1 MRHAEASIEMQQL
14 RHFCAAVDHGQIAA
28 AARAIAITQPALSR
42 SIRNLETRVG
52 YPLLERTAK
61 GVALTAYGEIFLEH
75 ARSVLNEVQRA
86 HDNLAALSGLARGR
100 VNFGLNANFDTFLVP
115 DALGALLRASPGV
128 SVQATSAFYDE
139 LVVKVRTS
147 ELDFAVVLLPEVHGH
162 PDLVEE
168 EIVPVTF
175 HVYAPATHPLAGRRN
190 LTLADIATRQ
200 WVLPEHPAMRV
211 FERYFHAAG
220 VTPPKAVMLANS
232 VPLVVSSIV
241 RCGLLSL
248 LADHLLD
255 AEVKAGRVV
264 ALDVPAL
271 PAQNDAAL
279 VYRAGA
285 VISPAARALMNEIRR
300 AAREWIDQQAIR
312 VPRPARSPARG
323 TRTGRKVSHG

>member
-1 MRHAEASIEMQQL
+1 MQQL

-28 AARAIAITQPALSR
+28 AARSIAITQPALSR
-42 SIRNLETRVG
+42 SIRNLETNVG

-75 ARSVLNEVQRA
+75 ARSVMNEVRRA

-115 DALGALLRASPGV
+115 DALGALLKASPGV
-128 SVQATSAFYDE
+128 SVVATSAFYDE
-139 LVVKVRTS
+139 LIVKVRTS
-147 ELDFAVVLLPEVHGH
+147 ELDFGVVLLPDVHGH

-175 HVYAPATHPLAGRRN
+175 HVYAPATHPLVGRRN
-190 LTLADIATRQ
+190 LTLSEIATRH
-200 WVLPEHPAMRV
+200 WVLPDHPAMRM
-211 FERYFHAAG
+211 FDRYFHAAG
-220 VTPPKAVMLANS
+220 VTPPNAVMLANS
-232 VPLVVSSIV
+232 VPLVLSSIV
-241 RCGLLSL
+241 RCGLLSV

-271 PAQNDAAL
+271 PAQNNAAL

-285 VISPAARALMNEIRR
+285 VLSPAARALMSEIRR
-300 AAREWIDQQAIR
+300 AANAWTGEMRR
-312 VPRPARSPARG
+312 TVPPRHPARRPRRISKHAPARP
-323 TRTGRKVSHG
+323 SAD